1 MRLALGGLVAA
12 VGLLV
17 GCAQAPAED
26 AAAGDQAATASDA
39 PKLCAAVR
47 GNGEYIVTHF
57 SALAR
62 ITEHFGVIDG
72 IAGGS
77 SGSISTFVYDSILQN
92 PIVMRGTPAEKAA
105 NVALML
111 KSLQGYGE
119 VVVASKEGS
128 EVGELAGTIGR
139 LKAEMDKRGIQAL
152 VATDTYKAAS
162 ELKAVLSIP
171 EVKTLI
177 NPEAFSML
185 ADVAHLSF
193 NVKELYTSLV
203 TLGAFSVDDNRLFF
217 RPGILDWDG
226 LADLFGRVG
235 DFYAGQRADTDAQ
248 EKWLHQC
255 AGATLGKSW
264 EEISGTACG
273 AQFAGIVSDYRAKVR
288 ASGAKSIRLTER
300 IGQPSLLRKFVATSV
315 LEGDAVTKWDAAN
328 AKYRSGEV
336 ATGSVPFAPSF
347 ADVKFGYWSSAA
359 DYRTASSSHRYDGD
373 LKTSKMTSLGDATWK
388 EILRASPA
396 EPGLSNFVKLGD
408 GRMSAGGWSDLA
420 PVLVLK
426 NLGCE
431 RVIYVTREGDESQ
444 FAMKIA
450 KHLGMSQDDFE
461 SLYELGGE
469 SSFSKSLAEAD
480 AVWCTNWNSFTDL
493 QQKELAA
500 DAWKAPLE
508 THAGFAGIPT
518 LAPYPNLSASVNK
531 PGCSPAT
538 PGSAKYP
545 E

>member
-17 GCAQAPAED
+17 GCAGASEEAPATVD
-26 AAAGDQAATASDA
+26 QGASAADA

-62 ITEHFGVIDG
+62 ITEHYGVIDG

-92 PIVMRGTPAEKAA
+92 PIVMRGTPSERAA
-105 NVALML
+105 KVALML

-139 LKAEMDKRGIQAL
+139 LKEEMQKRGVAGL
-152 VATDTYKAAS
+152 VSTDAYRAAV

-171 EVKTLI
+171 EVKTLV
-177 NPEAFSML
+177 NPEAFAML
-185 ADVAHLSF
+185 SDVAHLSF
-193 NVKELYTSLV
+193 NVKELYTSLA

-248 EKWLHQC
+248 EKWLNQC
-255 AGATLGKSW
+255 AGATLGRSW

-273 AQFAGIVSDYRAKVR
+273 AEFASIVSTYRAKVR
-288 ASGAKSIRLTER
+288 AEGSASIRLTER
-300 IGQPSLLRKFVATSV
+300 IGQASLLHKFVATSV
-315 LEGDAVTKWDAAN
+315 LTGDAVTKWDAAN
-328 AKYRSGEV
+328 AKYRSGEI

-347 ADVKFGYWSSAA
+347 EDVKFGYWSSAA
-359 DYRTASSSHRYDGD
+359 DFQKATSAHRYDD

-396 EPGLSNFVKLGD
+396 EPGLSKFVKLGD

-426 NLGCE
+426 SVGCE
-431 RVIYVTREGDESQ
+431 RVIYVTREGDESP
-444 FAMKIA
+444 FATKIA
-450 KHLGMSQDDFE
+450 KHLGMTEADWS
-461 SLYELGGE
+461 SLYQLGGA
-469 SSFSKSLAEAD
+469 SSFSRSLAEAD
-480 AVWCTNWNSFTDL
+480 AVWCTNWNSFTSF

-500 DAWKAPLE
+500 DAWQAPLE
-508 THAGFAGIPT
+508 AHAGWSGIPT
-518 LAPYPNLSASVNK
+518 LAAYPTVAPGLDKA
-531 PGCSPAT
+531 GCSPRTA
-538 PGSAKYP
+538 GSATYP

>member
-1 MRLALGGLVAA
+1 MRLGLLVAA
-12 VGLLV
+12 MGLLV
-17 GCAQAPAED
+17 GCAQPAAED
-26 AAAGDQAATASDA
+26 ADQGDQAATAGEA
-39 PKLCAAVR
+39 PKLCAAMR

-62 ITEHFGVIDG
+62 ITESYGIVDG

-77 SGSISTFVYDSILQN
+77 SGSISTFIYDSILQN
-92 PIVMRGTPAEKAA
+92 PVVMRGTGAEKAA
-105 NVALML
+105 NVALLL

-139 LKAEMDKRGIQAL
+139 LKDEMSKRGIAAL
-152 VATDTYKAAS
+152 ISTDTVKAAS

-171 EVKTLI
+171 EVKTLV
-177 NPEAFSML
+177 NPEAFTML
-185 ADVAHLSF
+185 TDVTHLSF

-217 RPGILDWDG
+217 RPGILNWDG

-235 DFYAGQRADTDAQ
+235 DFYAGERADTDAQ
-248 EKWLHQC
+248 EKWLNQC
-255 AGATLGKSW
+255 AGATLGQSW
-264 EEISGTACG
+264 EQISGTACG
-273 AQFAGIVSDYRAKVR
+273 TQFQSIVTEYRAKVR

-300 IGQPSLLRKFVATSV
+300 IGQPSLLHKFVATSV
-315 LEGDAVTKWDAAN
+315 LDQTAAKTWEDANEV
-328 AKYRSGEV
+328 YRSGSV
-336 ATGSVPFAPSF
+336 ASGSIPFEPGF
-347 ADVKFGYWSSAA
+347 EHVQFGYWSSAA
-359 DYRTASSSHRYDGD
+359 DYQKASNAHRYSD
-373 LKTSKMTSLGDATWK
+373 LKTSKMTSLGDSTWK
-388 EILRASPA
+388 EILSASPA
-396 EPGLSNFVKLGD
+396 EPGLSRFVKLAD

-420 PVLVLK
+420 PVLMLK

-431 RVIYVTREGDESQ
+431 RVIYVTREGDESE

-450 KHLGMSQDDFE
+450 KHLGMSADDFGH
-461 SLYELGGE
+461 LYELNGQ
-469 SSFSKSLAEAD
+469 SSFSQSLAEAD
-480 AVWCTNWNSFTDL
+480 GVWCTNWNSFTDF

-500 DAWKAPLE
+500 DAWQAPLE
-508 THAGFAGIPT
+508 THAGFAGISM
-518 LAPYPNLSASVNK
+518 LSAYPNTTSSVDK

-545 E
+545 Q